1 MILRRFLQFGGL
13 RLVWQYAKMG
23 VLWSGG
29 KALLHCAWHG
39 QSLKTAYALVT
50 QKVDD
55 ILLDRYQYVLDEALA
70 KLGECKISE
79 ANRLESKSS
88 EADGQKSD
96 SQTRVPKVV
105 WFSWLQGME
114 QAPDIVKVCLR
125 SQRRHLMGYEF
136 RIVDLTNYHNW
147 VQLPQYVEEK
157 FRKGLIPPALFSD
170 LLRLALLKQYGGV
183 WMDASVYCSGFGNE
197 KLRERWE
204 QIMGSELTLFRYF
217 QRGRKEAV
225 GLSTWFFAAIP
236 QQPVIS
242 IVLDMLLA
250 YWKDFDCTVDYYIC
264 HLFFGKVLSK
274 FPDVWTAMPRAN
286 SNHSILL
293 GSALGKDY
301 QEAAWQDLIAH
312 VSIHKMNYRKV
323 GEAMENPNSY
333 CNHIMNEGC

>member
-1 MILRRFLQFGGL
+1 
-13 RLVWQYAKMG
+13 
-23 VLWSGG
+23 
-29 KALLHCAWHG
+29 
-39 QSLKTAYALVT
+39 
-50 QKVDD
+50 
-55 ILLDRYQYVLDEALA
+55 
-70 KLGECKISE
+70 
-79 ANRLESKSS
+79 
-88 EADGQKSD
+88 
-96 SQTRVPKVV
+96 
-105 WFSWLQGME
+105 
-114 QAPDIVKVCLR
+114 
-125 SQRRHLMGYEF
+125 
-136 RIVDLTNYHNW
+136 
-147 VQLPQYVEEK
+147 
-157 FRKGLIPPALFSD
+157 
-170 LLRLALLKQYGGV
+170 
-183 WMDASVYCSGFGNE
+183 
-197 KLRERWE
+197 
-204 QIMGSELTLFRYF
+204 MGSELTLFRYF
-217 QRGRKEAV
+217 QRGRKAAV

-274 FPDVWTAMPRAN
+274 FPDVWAAMPRAN

>member
-1 MILRRFLQFGGL
+1 M
-13 RLVWQYAKMG
+13 
-23 VLWSGG
+23 LWSGG

-39 QSLKTAYALVT
+39 QSLKTAYSLVT

-55 ILLDRYQYVLDEALA
+55 ILLDRYQYILDEALA

-79 ANRLESKSS
+79 AN
-88 EADGQKSD
+88 

-114 QAPDIVKVCLR
+114 QAPDFVKVCLQ
-125 SQRRHLMGYEF
+125 SQRRHLADYEF
-136 RIVDLTNYHNW
+136 RIVDLENYHNW

-183 WMDASVYCSGFGNE
+183 WMDASVYCSGFG
-197 KLRERWE
+197 
-204 QIMGSELTLFRYF
+204 
-217 QRGRKEAV
+217 
-225 GLSTWFFAAIP
+225 
-236 QQPVIS
+236 
-242 IVLDMLLA
+242 
-250 YWKDFDCTVDYYIC
+250 
-264 HLFFGKVLSK
+264 KVLSK
-274 FPDVWTAMPRAN
+274 FPNVWAAMPRAN